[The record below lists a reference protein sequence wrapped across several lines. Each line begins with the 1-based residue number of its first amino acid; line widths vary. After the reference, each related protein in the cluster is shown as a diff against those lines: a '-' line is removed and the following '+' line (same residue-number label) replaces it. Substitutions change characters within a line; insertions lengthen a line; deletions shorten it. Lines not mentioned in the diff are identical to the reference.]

1 MQKEFIEWLRNTEN
15 IINNNEIDFN
25 SLIEKRLIEI
35 ANKNGYEYVMKF
47 DDLGPNKILLIFQ
60 NKKNLKFISA
70 FINEKGFSDEEL
82 DHIM

>member
-1 MQKEFIEWLRNTEN
+1 
-15 IINNNEIDFN
+15 
-25 SLIEKRLIEI
+25 
-35 ANKNGYEYVMKF
+35 MKF

-60 NKKNLKFISA
+60 NKKNLQFISA